1 MSNVISI
8 PQYVLNYNSY
18 LNINLAAHA
27 PCFDRRTCVFCF
39 EKKKIY
45 RLKNLIRLINAWS
58 VSFVDDKTELIQ
70 QSPLVPPPLLTL
82 L

>member
-8 PQYVLNYNSY
+8 LQYVLNYNAY

-39 EKKKIY
+39 EKKIF
-45 RLKNLIRLINAWS
+45 LSIEELDSINQFAWS

-70 QSPLVPPPLLTL
+70 RSSPPSLF
-82 L
+82 

>member
-39 EKKKIY
+39 EKK
-45 RLKNLIRLINAWS
+45 NLSFEELDSIN
-58 VSFVDDKTELIQ
+58 Q
-70 QSPLVPPPLLTL
+70 CLVCVFRR
-82 L
+82 